1 MKKSQINI
9 EVTLDD
15 KKMPEH
21 IEWSA
26 SDAQI
31 GDGKKNSKA
40 FLLSLWDSDEKSIYA
55 LDLWTK
61 EMTVEEMN
69 HFVFQSLISLSNTFG
84 NATRNKEEAELIK
97 KFAVAFGSRNEVL
110 KKDQT

>member
-15 KKMPEH
+15 KKMPED
-21 IEWSA
+21 IQWSA

-31 GDGKKNSKA
+31 GEGNKNSKA

-97 KFAVAFGSRNEVL
+97 KFAVAFGQRNEVI
-110 KKDQT
+110 KKD